1 MSSIQLIGATY
12 HKNKE
17 YILHFYNSMKDEFF
31 RCSPDKAI
39 KLLQDPPSAYF
50 SRSKSCDAPAPFVN
64 LSELMLAY
72 FGKNESTLTSKS
84 NVFFMITN
92 SRHFHLKIEENQKLA
107 KAEQEEILK
116 QAKKRE
122 KEQEELNK
130 KLLGNLE
137 QKVKTITDENIRL
150 RTEMAG
156 PNTKRSVDNTSR
168 PPSNQNKKRRV
179 QSPPRQMTQP
189 NVPTNAGQ
197 QQQPLIVSTNPG
209 QQQQPT
215 NVPTNA
221 GQQLQPPIV
230 STNSG
235 QHHQALVP
243 TNAGQQ
249 QPTNVPTNAAQQQQ
263 PTNVLTD
270 AGLRQQPMNVP
281 TNAAQQQ
288 QPMNAPTNSA
298 QQQQLINAP
307 TISGQQQQ
315 QPTNAP
321 TNSGQQQ
328 QQPTN
333 APTNSGQQQPTSVPT
348 NAGQQ
353 QQLPNVPTNAGQ
365 QQQLPNVGQSTQQQ
379 LYAPSSFQPSQ
390 GWQELMAQHNAQP
403 QLQMLLQQQWQSQQT
418 TPCNFLPQPQQSW
431 SPAIGHNFQ
440 QQPQPPP
447 WSYSPYQPQFGF
459 THPQQYFEYHGCLQ
473 RAPSQFISREDAF
486 RITRAALDRERL
498 RELEKKETDQN
509 IRNDLGLH

>member
-270 AGLRQQPMNVP
+270 AGLRQQPTNVP

-288 QPMNAPTNSA
+288 QPMNAPHQFSTATATNQCSHHFRTA
-298 QQQQLINAP
+298 AAA
-307 TISGQQQQ
+307 
-315 QPTNAP
+315 TNECSHQFRTAAANECSNQCW
-321 TNSGQQQ
+321 TAAAAATKCSHQCW
-328 QQPTN
+328 T
-333 APTNSGQQQPTSVPT
+333 A
-348 NAGQQ
+348 A
-353 QQLPNVPTNAGQ
+353 A
-365 QQQLPNVGQSTQQQ
+365 
-379 LYAPSSFQPSQ
+379 
-390 GWQELMAQHNAQP
+390 
-403 QLQMLLQQQWQSQQT
+403 T
-418 TPCNFLPQPQQSW
+418 TECGSE
-431 SPAIGHNFQ
+431 H
-440 QQPQPPP
+440 
-447 WSYSPYQPQFGF
+447 
-459 THPQQYFEYHGCLQ
+459 T
-473 RAPSQFISREDAF
+473 
-486 RITRAALDRERL
+486 AAAVCS
-498 RELEKKETDQN
+498 
-509 IRNDLGLH
+509 